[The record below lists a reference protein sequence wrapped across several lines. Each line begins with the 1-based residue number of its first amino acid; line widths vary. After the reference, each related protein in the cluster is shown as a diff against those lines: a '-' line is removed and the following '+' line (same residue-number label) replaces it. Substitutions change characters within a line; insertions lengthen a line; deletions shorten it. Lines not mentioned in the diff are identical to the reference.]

1 MPEWHLFLLI
11 LIVFFEKNRFF
22 VLLFMKISL
31 YLYQEYLFLF
41 YDFFNY

>member
-1 MPEWHLFLLI
+1 MPEWHLFF
-11 LIVFFEKNRFF
+11 VDFDCFFEKNRFF